1 MGTIIAKNLGKAYK
15 YYPTRWS
22 RLGEWII
29 PFSKERHTKK
39 WILEDINFEINSGEA
54 IGIIGVNGAGKST
67 LLKLITGI
75 TPPTTGFVK
84 TTGHIAALLE
94 LGIGFHPE
102 FTGRQNVFMSAQ
114 LQGMANHEI
123 ENLIPEI
130 ESFADIGDYIDQ
142 PLRLYSSGMQVR
154 LAFAVATAKRP
165 DILIVDEA
173 LAVGDIFFQQ
183 KCFDRIRQF
192 MNAGTTILFVS
203 HSISTI
209 LGLCSRAIYIH
220 DGGISYDGNPKE
232 AVDKYQADRL
242 NPLALPK
249 TESKSFL
256 PPENQITIEIK
267 GQIGSIT
274 REDVICL
281 GIRMLNSQN
290 KDVTTFYG
298 NEKVTLEISYL
309 LLNDFHDPH
318 VGFKIR
324 NRQGMVLYETN
335 SYCMHRTIGQ
345 IKKGEKLV
353 SRFSFLP
360 DFLPDEY
367 TLTIG
372 LSNEGFG
379 AGSFKE
385 ILSYLHD
392 PLSFSVMSSPNSYIW
407 TGVINLNPE
416 LVTKVSKK

>member
-15 YYPTRWS
+15 HYPTRWS
-22 RLGEWII
+22 RLTEWIL

-39 WILEDINFEINSGEA
+39 WILHDINFEIKTGEA

-75 TPPTTGFVK
+75 TPPTSGLVK
-84 TTGHIAALLE
+84 TTGHISALLE

-114 LQGMANHEI
+114 LLGMTNHEI
-123 ENLIPEI
+123 KNLLPEI
-130 ESFADIGDYIDQ
+130 ELFAEIGDYMDQ
-142 PLRLYSSGMQVR
+142 PLRLYSTGMQVR

-183 KCFDRIRQF
+183 KCYDRIRQF
-192 MNAGTTILFVS
+192 ITAGTTILFVS
-203 HSISTI
+203 HNISTI
-209 LGLCSRAIYIH
+209 LELCSRAIYIQ
-220 DGGISYDGNPKE
+220 DGRIAHDGNPKE

-242 NPLALPK
+242 KSPVLPH
-249 TESKSFL
+249 EPKSA
-256 PPENQITIEIK
+256 ISEIKEVK
-267 GQIGSIT
+267 GQIGSIA

-281 GIRMLNSQN
+281 GARILNSQN
-290 KDVTTFYG
+290 KEVTTFYG
-298 NEKVTLEISYL
+298 HEKVTLEISYL
-309 LLNDFHDPH
+309 LMSEFIDPH

-324 NRQGMVLYETN
+324 DRQGMVLYETN
-335 SYCMHRTIGQ
+335 SYCMHRTIGK
-345 IKKGEKLV
+345 IKKGEKLI
-353 SRFSFLP
+353 SQFTFQP
-360 DFLPDEY
+360 DFLPGEY
-367 TLTIG
+367 TVTVG

-379 AGSFKE
+379 EGSFTE

-392 PLSFSVMSSPNSYIW
+392 LLSFSVMSSPNSYIW
-407 TGVINLNPE
+407 TGVVNLRPE
-416 LVTKVSKK
+416 FASKVSK